1 MSSRDRIIQ
10 DAMRLARQ
18 YGVMSRG
25 YADGG
30 MPMAPQQPPM
40 ATDPTVGLAKSVL
53 SEKPMSSRLASTFQQ
68 ENRPGVI
75 VSPRPGKG
83 SGPTIHPEAGF
94 EFDPTAPVDDSAE
107 APWSPATPNL
117 LGAKLP
123 PPVQHPSLYEPRMGK
138 LTEHAGKI
146 FQSKKFQDFIDE
158 HVGLRGLKVMP
169 TVGTWMGEM
178 EPSFILQHPDMT
190 PEQAHKL
197 AHILGFGF
205 QQDATVHV
213 KHNPNAEEGI
223 PALLAGTGKKLSKSE
238 IDGIHDSA
246 RKEGLDF
253 TVTGDGK
260 AAKFLHF
267 GPEEAYDDFLNKV
280 SRIADTNKLNER
292 YHARTEGDLIN
303 AKDYFNGIFGG
314 QGGVEG
320 LPPGSERSPDLF
332 RGVVN
337 NVLAPYA
344 KAISGE
350 GYRLSPE
357 RLAQA
362 YGLTPEEEIHVR
374 EALYPSGRK
383 VDDRTTVPLM
393 NGQED
398 LDVVPTGNRGQST
411 VSDVLQALQNRAA
424 SKGQI
429 DPGDY
434 SDTAKTKIAADI
446 AKEVAFHVDN
456 SDKSA
461 IGWYDAALKKAMGRY
476 HEIFPELQTDKNAEM
491 LFHAILG
498 ITSQGNDVYNNS
510 VHAARMYDLIRQ
522 GKTIPE
528 ALKQLKGSF
537 GDKTAAIE
545 QNIDKFR
552 HLTETNGYDKM
563 RDLFGQTKTV
573 SEWNKILRNDKDLH
587 GPDGKPLSMQG
598 GKDQKVT
605 GWTVFGPKIGSF
617 INNLSGDYSTLTAD
631 LWFSRTWNRLLGHNF
646 IHTPMAEAKQYRDL
660 RDAMKAEYYHHNGFP
675 HEQQNPYKSSEGKI
689 IQKGGEPQQWD
700 YGNDMKGMKPE
711 EFDDLINDPDKMLA
725 FAQKAESDYRKGQY
739 KEKSD
744 VKRRAKNWVENRELP
759 QAAPRGDVERSFQQD
774 TAEAAQKVLK
784 QKYGLDISIADIQA
798 ALWFHEKELF
808 AKYGVASEKAKP
820 ADYDDAAQHA
830 VNLYKNG
837 DIFRV
842 KSKEKPAK
850 AAKKGQVSVDEPG
863 LDLGPTGGM
872 ARGGVPNPDRMM
884 KLHPARRIPGVH
896 IRTAEAGEP
905 FFSGDK

>member
-1 MSSRDRIIQ
+1 MDPRSRIIQ

-18 YGVMSRG
+18 YGAASRG

-30 MPMAPQQPPM
+30 MPQAAPQPM
-40 ATDPTVGLAKSVL
+40 PIPNDPVALARATIAARPASARLAK
-53 SEKPMSSRLASTFQQ
+53 TFEQ
-68 ENRPGVI
+68 ENQPGVI

-83 SGPTIHPEAGF
+83 GGPTISPEPGF
-94 EFDPTAPVDDSAE
+94 EYDPTAPVHESAE
-107 APWSPATPNL
+107 EPWSPATPNL

-123 PPVQHPSLYEPRMGK
+123 PPVQHPALYEPRMNK
-138 LTEHAGKI
+138 LTEHASKI
-146 FQSKKFQDFIDE
+146 FQNKNFQDLIE
-158 HVGLRGLKVMP
+158 QHVGLRGLKVMP

-190 PEQAHKL
+190 PEQANKL

-223 PALLAGTGKKLSKSE
+223 PALLAGTGKKLNRQQ
-238 IDGIHDSA
+238 IDAIHDSA

-267 GPEEAYDDFLNKV
+267 GPEEAYDEFLNKV

-303 AKDYFNGIFGG
+303 AKDYFSGIFGG
-314 QGGVEG
+314 QGGGEG
-320 LPPGSERSPDLF
+320 FPSSAERSPDLF
-332 RGVVN
+332 RGIVSH
-337 NVLAPYA
+337 VLAPYG
-344 KAISGE
+344 KAIAAE

-357 RLAQA
+357 RLAQT
-362 YGLTPEEEIHVR
+362 YGLTPEETTHVR
-374 EALYPSGRK
+374 ESLYPSGRK
-383 VDDRTTVPLM
+383 VDDRSTVPLM
-393 NGQED
+393 NGQEE
-398 LDVVPTGNRGQST
+398 LDVVPTGNRGQAT
-411 VSDVLQALQNRAA
+411 VTDVLQALQNRAA

-434 SDTAKTKIAADI
+434 SETAKKRIADDI
-446 AKEVAFHVDN
+446 AKEVAFHVGN

-476 HEIFPELQTDKNAEM
+476 QEIFPELATDKDAEM

-510 VHAARMYDLIRQ
+510 VHAARVYDKVRQ
-522 GKTIPE
+522 GKTLPE
-528 ALKQLKGSF
+528 ALSELKGSF
-537 GDKTAAIE
+537 GDKTVAIE
-545 QNIDKFR
+545 NNIDKFR
-552 HLTETNGYDKM
+552 HLIDTNGYDKM
-563 RDLFGQTKTV
+563 RDLFNQTKTV
-573 SEWNKILRNDKDLH
+573 SEWNKILRQDKDLH

-598 GKDQKVT
+598 GKDQNIT
-605 GWTVFGPKIGSF
+605 GWMVFGPKIGSF
-617 INNLSGDYSTLTAD
+617 INNLHGDYSTLTAD

-646 IHTPMAEAKQYRDL
+646 IHTPSAENKQFQDL

-675 HEQQNPYKSSEGKI
+675 FEQQNPYKTSEGKM
-689 IQKGGEPQQWD
+689 QMAKGEPKEWD
-700 YGNDMKGMKPE
+700 YGNDMKNIKPE
-711 EFDDLINDPDKMLA
+711 EFDDLINDPEKMLD
-725 FAQKAESDYRKGQY
+725 FAHKAEESYRKGQY

-744 VKRRAKNWVENRELP
+744 VKRRAKNWIENRELP

-774 TAEAAQKVLK
+774 TAEAAQKLLK
-784 QKYGLDISIADIQA
+784 QKYGMNISIADIQA

-820 ADYDDAAQHA
+820 ADYDDAAQRA
-830 VNLYKNG
+830 VEMYKNG
-837 DIFRV
+837 DLYRV
-842 KSKEKPAK
+842 KSKEKKP
-850 AAKKGQVSVDEPG
+850 KKGAEEP
-863 LDLGPTGGM
+863 M
-872 ARGGVPNPDRMM
+872 ARGGVPSPDRMM
-884 KLHPARRIPGVH
+884 RVHPAMRIPGVH
-896 IRTAEAGEP
+896 IRTAEAGDP
-905 FFSGDK
+905 IFHGDE